1 MAFYP
6 PTRIGGLKERGA
18 FGFRVTT
25 RDLWIASCRR
35 SCRDRLRAAANGRG
49 GRRFAVHT
57 WLKTFH
63 FNLDEV
69 RSVEEIEP
77 DELSW
82 RNTFRLCAV
91 GWPLKPYGYLWNR
104 ERGLLLA
111 MVSDRSGMVLLDTGK
126 KLILVS
132 PENPRDLVLE
142 MQNRPA

>member
-1 MAFYP
+1 MDSGLQLAIFGLLAAVVLAA
-6 PTRIGGLKERGA
+6 IGCAPQRTDVAGD
-18 FGFRVTT
+18 
-25 RDLWIASCRR
+25 DLR
-35 SCRDRLRAAANGRG
+35 
-49 GRRFAVHT
+49 VHT

-69 RSVEEIEP
+69 RSAEEIEP